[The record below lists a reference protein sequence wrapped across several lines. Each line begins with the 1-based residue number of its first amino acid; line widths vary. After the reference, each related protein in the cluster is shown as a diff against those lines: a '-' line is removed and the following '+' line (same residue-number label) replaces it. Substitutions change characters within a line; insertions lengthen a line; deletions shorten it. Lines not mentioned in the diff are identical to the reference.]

1 MGRHPTPT
9 AIKLCRGNPGQR
21 PINEDEPKPPPAD
34 VNPPRGLLGEALVKW
49 EEMSRLLLG
58 MGVFTQADRTT
69 LERYCL
75 MHEQWC
81 DLQKYFKENPRTQL
95 TQTGYSQITA
105 EATLEKQ
112 LRADL
117 LAIERQFGMT
127 PAARSTMKV
136 SASATS
142 SADPLEAYIQSRGA

>member
-1 MGRHPTPT
+1 
-9 AIKLCRGNPGQR
+9 
-21 PINEDEPKPPPAD
+21 
-34 VNPPRGLLGEALVKW
+34 
-49 EEMSRLLLG
+49 MSRLLLG